1 MQEMPNFAEMPESV
15 RSIMKASIDQAR
27 KAFETFISASQ
38 QVMSNFEGP
47 PNPATDGMKQLNE
60 KIAEF
65 TRMNADANFRFA
77 MKLTDAK
84 QLNDVVDIQ
93 NHHMRELMESYGKQL
108 EELRSLTTNAA
119 YSASSSGRPRRPA
132 EVQKSCICKSRSGNA
147 WARSVSKMPAAI
159 AFTRTPNVAAS
170 RERHLVKPIIAA
182 FEVA

>member
-1 MQEMPNFAEMPESV
+1 MQEIPNFAEMPESV

-38 QVMSNFEGP
+38 QVMSNFEGA

-84 QLNDVVDIQ
+84 QLHDVVDIQ
-93 NHHMRELMESYGKQL
+93 NSHMRELMETYGKQL
-108 EELRSLTTNAA
+108 EELRSLTTKIVQD
-119 YSASSSGRPRRPA
+119 SAKAVSSSIPGGGM
-132 EVQKSCICKSRSGNA
+132 Q
-147 WARSVSKMPAAI
+147 
-159 AFTRTPNVAAS
+159 
-170 RERHLVKPIIAA
+170 
-182 FEVA
+182 